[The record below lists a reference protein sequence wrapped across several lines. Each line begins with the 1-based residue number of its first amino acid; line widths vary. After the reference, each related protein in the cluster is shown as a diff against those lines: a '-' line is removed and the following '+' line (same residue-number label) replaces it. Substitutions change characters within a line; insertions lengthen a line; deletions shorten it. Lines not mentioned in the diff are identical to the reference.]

1 MTWGSAGQMVRP
13 DAAMGYAAC
22 EDAEKN
28 HPESGITG
36 AGTGAS
42 VGKICGREYAT
53 KTGLGIYA
61 VSAGSLKVAAVVVL
75 NALGDIYDPSTGEKI
90 AGPNFLVWTALQIQR
105 STLQTEPADRSV
117 PC

>member
-1 MTWGSAGQMVRP
+1 MMAAQ
-13 DAAMGYAAC
+13 DAAMGLAAC

-53 KTGLGIYA
+53 KQVLEFML
-61 VSAGSLKVAAVVVL
+61 SAQEA
-75 NALGDIYDPSTGEKI
+75 
-90 AGPNFLVWTALQIQR
+90 
-105 STLQTEPADRSV
+105 
-117 PC
+117 

>member
-1 MTWGSAGQMVRP
+1 MCQSCIYDLGIGRADVRP

-90 AGPNFLVWTALQIQR
+90 AGPKLPGMDGF
-105 STLQTEPADRSV
+105 AD
-117 PC
+117 PEKHFTN